1 MDASAER
8 SRSHRAMETS
18 ATVAFVV
25 YALLF
30 GWRLVDAVEGSASV
44 AVLAG
49 GIVAGYLV
57 ADLVSGLAHWVGDR
71 FFDETTP
78 LVGQNFIAPFRRHHV
93 APREMVE
100 HGLVELVG
108 NTAILA
114 LPPMALAHH
123 SLRPDSLPLL
133 FSGGLLLSSLAGAVC
148 TNLIHRWAHMPRP
161 PGPARWLQGRGLI
174 LSPERHAR
182 HHRRP
187 FDRAYCTTTGWLNA
201 PMDRLGVWKAV
212 ERWLGRAARQDPR

>member
-1 MDASAER
+1 
-8 SRSHRAMETS
+8 METL
-18 ATVAFVV
+18 ATAAFVG
-25 YALLF
+25 YAAFFGARLL
-30 GWRLVDAVEGSASV
+30 GAVEGSASV

-49 GIVAGYLV
+49 GLVAGYLL
-57 ADLVSGLAHWVGDR
+57 ADFLSGLAHWVGDR

-78 LVGQNFIAPFRRHHV
+78 CIGPNFIAPFRRHHV

-114 LPPMALAHH
+114 LPPIALAHH
-123 SLRPDSLPLL
+123 WLRPDSLPPM
-133 FSGGLLLSSLAGAVC
+133 FCGGLLLSSMAGSVC

-161 PGPARWLQGRGLI
+161 PRAARWLQERGLI
-174 LSPERHAR
+174 LSSERHAR

-187 FDRAYCTTTGWLNA
+187 FDRAYCITTGWLNT
-201 PMDRLGVWKAV
+201 PMDRLGVWTAL
-212 ERWLGRAARQDPR
+212 ERWLGRVDRPDPR

>member
-1 MDASAER
+1 MSGAGAAHAQAKDACEKAG
-8 SRSHRAMETS
+8 T
-18 ATVAFVV
+18 AF
-25 YALLF
+25 
-30 GWRLVDAVEGSASV
+30 GH
-44 AVLAG
+44 
-49 GIVAGYLV
+49 
-57 ADLVSGLAHWVGDR
+57 DLVLWKTG
-71 FFDETTP
+71 
-78 LVGQNFIAPFRRHHV
+78 
-93 APREMVE
+93 
-100 HGLVELVG
+100 G

-187 FDRAYCTTTGWLNA
+187 FDRAYCITTGWLNA

>member
-1 MDASAER
+1 MDVGAER
-8 SRSHRAMETS
+8 PPSHRALEAS
-18 ATVAFVV
+18 ATVAFVGL
-25 YALLF
+25 ASLF
-30 GWRLVDAVEGSASV
+30 GWRLLDAVEGSAS
-44 AVLAG
+44 AAFLAG
-49 GIVAGYLV
+49 GALAGYLI

-78 LVGQNFIAPFRRHHV
+78 LVGRSFIAPFRRHHV
-93 APREMVE
+93 EPREMVD
-100 HGLVELVG
+100 HGLVELIG

-133 FSGGLLLSSLAGAVC
+133 FGGGLLLSSLSGAVC

-161 PGPARWLQGRGLI
+161 PRAARWLQERGLI
-174 LSPERHAR
+174 ISPERHAR

-187 FDRAYCTTTGWLNA
+187 FDRAYCITTGWLNA
-201 PMDRLGVWKAV
+201 PLDRLGVWTTL
-212 ERWLGRAARQDPR
+212 ERWLGSAERPDPR